1 MFLVF
6 RILDTWLFR
15 MLDVFWSFGCW
26 MSGFSDL
33 GCLVVQDVGSFLVFR
48 MLDFFVFGFSDIDKG
63 SSWLSED
70 IGLFSFAD
78 TKM

>member
-1 MFLVF
+1 MDRVWVL
-6 RILDTWLFR
+6 RIW
-15 MLDVFWSFGCW
+15 MFGC
-26 MSGFSDL
+26 SGSWIVLGLSDV

-48 MLDFFVFGFSDIDKG
+48 MLDRSWFFGFSDIDRG